1 MLKNFLKIALR
12 NLSRHKAFSIINIA
26 GLAIGISAC
35 LIIFTVVKYELS
47 YEKFQPNYDRIFHV
61 VSQDSFSDGVNFNPG
76 VPFPALDAIRLDFP
90 KITTGSL
97 LASYGSQVTVLGANA
112 SNTSN
117 DKKFIEETGF
127 FFCDPQFF
135 KVFHYDWLLGS
146 AEVLREP
153 NNTVLTQK
161 TANRY
166 FGDWKKAIGQFLK
179 FDNNITVKVA
189 GILKYPPGNT
199 DFPLSIVTSYET
211 VKQNGGLYSYNTYW
225 GSTSS
230 NFQVFMLLPPDISA
244 KNVNSQFANFNS
256 KNNTNRNPSNTRSN
270 FLQPLS
276 EVHFD
281 QRFENFGDHRASKP
295 TLWTL
300 SLIGLFIIVMACIN
314 FINLSTA
321 QAVGRSKEIGIRKVL
336 GSYRWQLF
344 GQIIGETAFI
354 VLAALLLAIAISVL
368 CLPSIKQIAL
378 IKEPISLFSWQTF
391 YFTIALCASV
401 IVLAGI
407 YPAFVLSGFRPA
419 LALKNKITSAS
430 VGGISLRRSLVVTQ
444 FAISQILI
452 IGTIV
457 AITQMSF
464 VRNAD
469 LGFNHDAVFLINSNA
484 DSTMHARQESFK
496 QQLLQIAGVQGV
508 SFSNDVPSSSNGWY
522 SNFAFDHRPGEPFQ
536 VSLKYTD
543 ADYFKTFGLQFL
555 AGGAFEKSDSMRDVV
570 INETMVKKLGLKNPE
585 EAIGKEIQ
593 IGTKKWNR
601 ISGVLKD
608 FKTSSLREAIKP
620 TLIGSDRN
628 FYGVTAIKLHSS
640 NIKNTRANIEHVWNQ
655 FFPEYAFTSSY
666 MDESIAS
673 FYEQDYQFAL
683 LYKIFAGIAI
693 FISCLGLYGLVSF
706 MAVQKT
712 KEIGIRKV
720 LGASV
725 SNIIYLF
732 SKEFTLLIF
741 IGSLIAIPIAYF
753 MMNSWLQNFVF
764 RIKMNIGIFI
774 IAIVLSLLI
783 AWIAVGYK
791 SIKAALVNPVKSLKS
806 E

>member
-1 MLKNFLKIALR
+1 MLRNFLKIALR
-12 NLSRHKAFSIINIA
+12 NLLRHKAFSVINIA

-35 LIIFTVVKYELS
+35 LLIFTVVKYELS

-61 VSQDSFSDGVNFNPG
+61 VSRDSFSDGVTYNPG
-76 VPFPALDAIRLDFP
+76 VPFPALEAMRLDFP

-112 SNTSN
+112 SNLSN

-146 AEVLREP
+146 PEVLSEP

-161 TANRY
+161 TAKRY
-166 FGDWKKAIGQFLK
+166 FGDWKNAIGQFLK

-189 GILKYPPGNT
+189 GILKDPPANT
-199 DFPLSIVTSYET
+199 DFPIAIVTSFET
-211 VKQNGGLYSYNTYW
+211 VKQNGGIYSYNTQW
-225 GSTSS
+225 GSTTS
-230 NFQVFMLLPPDISA
+230 NFQVFMLLPPDFSMQ
-244 KNVNSQFANFNS
+244 NVNSQFANFNS
-256 KNNTNRNPSNTRSN
+256 KNNTNRNPGNTRSN

-354 VLAALLLAIAISVL
+354 VLAALLLAVAISVL
-368 CLPSIKQIAL
+368 CLPSIKLIAL

-391 YFTIALCASV
+391 YFIIVLFAAV
-401 IVLAGI
+401 IVLAGL
-407 YPAFVLSGFRPA
+407 YPALALSGFSPA

-430 VGGISLRRSLVVTQ
+430 VGGISIRRSLVVTQ

-469 LGFNHDAVFLINSNA
+469 LGFNQDAVFLINSNA

-496 QQLLQIAGVQGV
+496 QQLLQIAGVQKV

-522 SNFAFDHRPGEPFQ
+522 SNFAFDHRPGEKFQ
-536 VSLKYTD
+536 VSLKFAD
-543 ADYFKTFGLQFL
+543 EDYFKTFGLQFL
-555 AGGAFEKSDSMRDVV
+555 AGGAFGKSDTVKDVV

-593 IGTKKWNR
+593 IGRNKWNR
-601 ISGVLKD
+601 ISGVLRD
-608 FKTSSLREAIKP
+608 FKTSSLREDIKP
-620 TLIGSDRN
+620 TLIGSDKN
-628 FYGVTAIKLHSS
+628 FYSVTAIKLHSS
-640 NIKNTRANIEHVWNQ
+640 NITGTKANIERVWNKS
-655 FFPEYAFTSSY
+655 FPEYAFTSSY
-666 MDESIAS
+666 LDENIAS

-725 SNIIYLF
+725 KNIIYLF

-741 IGSLIAIPIAYF
+741 IGSIIAIPIAYF
-753 MMNSWLQNFVF
+753 MMNNWLQNFVF
-764 RIKMNIGIFI
+764 RIKMNAGIFI
-774 IAIVLSLLI
+774 IAIVLSLFI